1 MEQENILKF
10 DDKELFNNEILHQ
23 YDEDGQKG
31 FLGYLL
37 RYKQWTI
44 SSNKIIFPDINSK
57 EKIEKLLAEYNTETM
72 KNNII
77 VRKQVLRD
85 VSVFGVERLEQMIKE
100 ESKEIEK
107 REKRTKENGVRIDIW
122 THFMREC
129 IINYV
134 H

>member
-1 MEQENILKF
+1 M
-10 DDKELFNNEILHQ
+10 KELCFAKICNLNA
-23 YDEDGQKG
+23 K
-31 FLGYLL
+31 
-37 RYKQWTI
+37 
-44 SSNKIIFPDINSK
+44 NKKSK

-107 REKRTKENGVRIDIW
+107 REKRTKEKER
-122 THFMREC
+122 
-129 IINYV
+129 
-134 H
+134 